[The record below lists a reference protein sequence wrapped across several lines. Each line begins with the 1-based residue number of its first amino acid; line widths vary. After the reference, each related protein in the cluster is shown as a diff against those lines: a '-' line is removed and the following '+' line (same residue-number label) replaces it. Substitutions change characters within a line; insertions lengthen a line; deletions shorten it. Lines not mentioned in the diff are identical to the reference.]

1 MKTTVY
7 LYYSTYG
14 SNKHDVLVIQVG
26 GEPYDTVR
34 NSHFMLDPHDKEFGN
49 NFFHFLSPYL
59 SDDYEIKFIQ
69 SKTQKTNK

>member
-7 LYYSTYG
+7 IYYSSYG

-34 NSHFMLDPHDKEFGN
+34 NSHIMLDPHDKEFGTN
-49 NFFHFLSPYL
+49 LFHFISPYL
-59 SDDYEIKFIQ
+59 SDDYEVKFIQ
-69 SKTQKTNK
+69 SKK

>member
-7 LYYSTYG
+7 VYYSTYG

-34 NSHFMLDPHDKEFGN
+34 NSHKMLDPHDKEFGAN
-49 NFFHFLSPYL
+49 LFHFISPYL
-59 SDDYEIKFIQ
+59 SDDYDVKFIQ
-69 SKTQKTNK
+69 SKK